1 MRSNLPVAGS
11 RATRAMLALWLLG
24 GCAAS
29 EDVSTLTGGD
39 AERGKAALRAYGC
52 TACHTIPGV
61 PGANGLVGPPLGGIA
76 SRAYIGGVAPNT
88 PDNMVRWLM
97 DPPALAPRTAMP
109 NLGVGTS
116 DARDMAAYLYTLR

>member
-1 MRSNLPVAGS
+1 MQSHVPAPYTRVARS
-11 RATRAMLALWLLG
+11 MLVLGLLG
-24 GCAAS
+24 GCAAG
-29 EDVSTLTGGD
+29 EDVSPLTGGD
-39 AERGKAALRAYGC
+39 PDRGKAALRAYGC
-52 TACHTIPGV
+52 TACHTIPRV

-109 NLGVGTS
+109 NLGVGPA
-116 DARDMAAYLYTLR
+116 DARDMTAYLYTLR